1 MGIRWFG
8 AVAWMAVASCG
19 SSPKQPDKPVPQ
31 PVVQPSPP
39 PETEADREAKRH
51 AAAVAIVPD
60 GSSCL
65 PTTLRDNGAPHLDLA
80 SLNNEA
86 VLCAV
91 DGDKSR
97 LLGTVGCWKVNLDS
111 GSLTYQSPT
120 PLLGHDVDVKLH
132 EGCARDFCLAK
143 DTKLPDDGMAHL
155 SWNLDGTKVAILA
168 GDDVH
173 VFDASTKQLASQ
185 FSIRVDKGPTGPAN
199 AVSFIGDYVV
209 VEAGTA
215 PATGAWVFK
224 VDGTAVG
231 PISEIGAKDATPI
244 STTKGSLLLLDA
256 TKVAVAEQGFS
267 TVTVYELATGK
278 RTKLVR
284 KVNKPSCKPD
294 ELDEYWRDGDK
305 VSDACHDSMRK
316 SYEHLIGASAVAG
329 THSWLV
335 VLRGP
340 RLGEL
345 AVLDP
350 RTLAEKKSIKLPW
363 CEASA
368 GSAAAA
374 APSAP

>member
-1 MGIRWFG
+1 MGIRWL
-8 AVAWMAVASCG
+8 AAIAWIALAACG
-19 SSPKQPDKPVPQ
+19 SSSKQPDKPVSQ
-31 PVVQPSPP
+31 PVVPP
-39 PETEADREAKRH
+39 PPRPETEADREAKRH
-51 AAAVAIVPD
+51 AAALAIVPD
-60 GSSCL
+60 GSTCL
-65 PTTLRDNGAPHLDLA
+65 PTALRDNGAPRLDAA
-80 SLNNEA
+80 SINNEA

-91 DGDKSR
+91 DNDKSR
-97 LLGTVGCWKVNLDS
+97 LLGTVACWKVNLDS
-111 GSLTYQSPT
+111 GSLAYQSPT
-120 PLLGHDVDVKLH
+120 PLLGHDVDAKLH
-132 EGCARDFCLAK
+132 DGCARDFCVAK
-143 DTKLPDDGMAHL
+143 GDKLPDDGIAHL
-155 SWNLDGTKVAILA
+155 AWSLDGSKVAMLT

-173 VFDASTKQLASQ
+173 VFDASTKQQASQ
-185 FSIRVDKGPTGPAN
+185 FSIRGDKGPAGPAS
-199 AVSFIGDYVV
+199 ALSFVSDYVV

-224 VDGTAVG
+224 LDGTAVG

-294 ELDEYWRDGDK
+294 EIDEYWKDGDK
-305 VSDACHDSMRK
+305 VSDSCRDSMRK

-335 VLRGP
+335 VLRGS

-363 CEASA
+363 CDAGA
-368 GSAAAA
+368 GSAAASTSS
-374 APSAP
+374 P